1 MFLRTDI
8 YVEFNKLIKRTLE
21 TGGDSDIVVNRNVD
35 ISNCNFSL
43 IFRDVLLGTV
53 LGAILGTAVS
63 YQITTLYPHTYFPC
77 AAGSE

>member
-8 YVEFNKLIKRTLE
+8 YVEFNKLMKRTLE
-21 TGGDSDIVVNRNVD
+21 TGGDSNVVVSRNVD

-43 IFRDVLLGTV
+43 RDVLLATV
-53 LGAILGTAVS
+53 LRAILGTAVS

>member
-8 YVEFNKLIKRTLE
+8 YVGFNKLIKRTLE
-21 TGGDSDIVVNRNVD
+21 TGGDSHIVVSRNVD

-43 IFRDVLLGTV
+43 RDVLLGTV